1 MVFLKEVLFAPDT
14 TRLSLEVR
22 VRRVWLVRLQIRK
35 QFWLRQAWTKVAA
48 GNQRTLESGG
58 RRDRQAWVL
67 GWVQRPRKGGACGW
81 AWGRVQTK
89 KGRVRGRGL
98 RSAGAGRRGQSW
110 IPEATDASLGCL
122 RESVSRP
129 RQVGDGMRPGNE
141 AAGPRFLNCRR
152 CPWGVPCA
160 CASGLQ
166 GTGHLGPREGGWQP
180 ACEPQARSGARAE
193 EPGRSRRKRSFQ
205 AVLNL
210 DVPGRCT

>member
-1 MVFLKEVLFAPDT
+1 MLLIQLGSPS
-14 TRLSLEVR
+14 RYRS
-22 VRRVWLVRLQIRK
+22 
-35 QFWLRQAWTKVAA
+35 VACGWFDCRS
-48 GNQRTLESGG
+48 GNSFGSAKLGPRSQQGTNEHSGALESGG
-58 RRDRQAWVL
+58 GETARRGFWAGCRDRGRAEPV
-67 GWVQRPRKGGACGW
+67 GGRG
-81 AWGRVQTK
+81 GRVQTK

-193 EPGRSRRKRSFQ
+193 EPGHSRRKRAPFRRS
-205 AVLNL
+205 
-210 DVPGRCT
+210 

>member
-1 MVFLKEVLFAPDT
+1 MLLIQLGSPSRYGSVACGWFDCRSGNSFGSAKLGPRSQQGTNE
-14 TRLSLEVR
+14 LSG
-22 VRRVWLVRLQIRK
+22 
-35 QFWLRQAWTKVAA
+35 A
-48 GNQRTLESGG
+48 LESGG
-58 RRDRQAWVL
+58 GETARRGFWAGCRDRGRAEPV
-67 GWVQRPRKGGACGW
+67 GGRGACPGQEG
-81 AWGRVQTK
+81 ARSRAGTAICGGGTK
-89 KGRVRGRGL
+89 R
-98 RSAGAGRRGQSW
+98 QSW
-110 IPEATDASLGCL
+110 IPEATDASLGSL

-193 EPGRSRRKRSFQ
+193 VPGRSS
-205 AVLNL
+205 
-210 DVPGRCT
+210 P